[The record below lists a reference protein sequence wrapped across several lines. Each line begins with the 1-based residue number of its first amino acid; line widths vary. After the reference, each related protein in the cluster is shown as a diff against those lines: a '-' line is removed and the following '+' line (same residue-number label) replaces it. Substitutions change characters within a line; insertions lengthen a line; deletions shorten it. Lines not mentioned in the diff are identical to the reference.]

1 MEFYAHKRE
10 MPDGAIVTQTVREH
24 LVGTAQRAAQC
35 LRQVGLEHAGYLAG
49 LLHDLGK
56 YTEAFQQYLD
66 EGDSTKRGSV
76 IHTFQGCRYLMEQYH
91 ATHRPAISRRKAG
104 HLL

>member
-66 EGDSTKRGSV
+66 EGYYFFVTGHPDTDVAG
-76 IHTFQGCRYLMEQYH
+76 QYFYAKTADEH
-91 ATHRPAISRRKAG
+91 YQNCVKAG
-104 HLL
+104 WAS

>member
-35 LRQVGLEHAGYLAG
+35 LRQVGLEHAA
-49 LLHDLGK
+49 
-56 YTEAFQQYLD
+56 APRF
-66 EGDSTKRGSV
+66 R
-76 IHTFQGCRYLMEQYH
+76 
-91 ATHRPAISRRKAG
+91 
-104 HLL
+104 